1 MSVSTTILA
10 LVSYPLLSGLPLNFV
25 RVRWGF
31 RQGLAP
37 MPADVQERAEAADRV
52 VFLVVRLSLLTLV
65 VFLLH
70 GSLIS
75 IYAVGLT
82 SDNWKSAMALGVLV
96 SYVPLS
102 LGARLQRLLPPDKI
116 QEDPESRGALTT
128 WCGLTVLGSVST
140 EFWRAF
146 CIAALIR
153 LDLSTW
159 VAGLVVAVAF
169 GSSLLT
175 TSTGRAAGA
184 AAFGGV
190 AGFLFVKTG
199 SLLAPL
205 TMSLI
210 AAGAHL
216 YRVRQISS
224 RIPFNLASFEH
235 HVGSQTKGRVQN
247 HRRYV
252 TCPSC
257 SASFDPGK
265 VERTRRTFTC
275 PECGEV
281 LQYAAG
287 GFAYFF
293 GFLCL
298 YGVPAFLYFLGYRY
312 FSLLFVSIVAVP
324 LTFFVGIAILSFIVP
339 PKAQQKLSYGDSGLH
354 LTDKTKRRENHRP
367 THD

>member
-10 LVSYPLLSGLPLNFV
+10 LASYPLLSGLPLNFV

-65 VFLLH
+65 VLLLH

-75 IYAVGLT
+75 IHAVGLT
-82 SDNWKSAMALGVLV
+82 SDNWKSAMALGVLA

-102 LGARLQRLLPPDKI
+102 LGALLQRLLPPDKI
-116 QEDPESRGALTT
+116 REDPESRGALTT
-128 WCGLTVLGSVST
+128 WCGLTVLGSFST

-159 VAGLVVAVAF
+159 VAVLVVAVAF

-175 TSTGRAAGA
+175 ISTGRAAGA

-224 RIPFNLASFEH
+224 RIPVNLASFP
-235 HVGSQTKGRVQN
+235 
-247 HRRYV
+247 RRYV
-252 TCPSC
+252 TCPVC
-257 SASFDPGK
+257 SASFDPRK

-281 LQYAAG
+281 LQYDAG
-287 GFAYFF
+287 GFTYFLV
-293 GFLCL
+293 FLCL

-312 FSLLFVSIVAVP
+312 FSLLFISIVAVP
-324 LTFFVGIAILSFIVP
+324 LTFFVGIAIYSLIVP
-339 PKAQQKLSYGDSGLH
+339 PKAKQKLSYGDSGLH
-354 LTDKTKRRENHRP
+354 LTDKTRRREDHRP
-367 THD
+367 TDD

>member
-1 MSVSTTILA
+1 MFPYNGLPCSQMSVSTTILA
-10 LVSYPLLSGLPLNFV
+10 LVSYPLLSGLPLNLV

-31 RQGLAP
+31 RQGFAP
-37 MPADVQERAEAADRV
+37 MPADVQERAEAANRV
-52 VFLVVRLSLLTLV
+52 VLLVVHLSLLTLV
-65 VFLLH
+65 VLLLY

-75 IYAVGLT
+75 ISAVGLT

-102 LGARLQRLLPPDKI
+102 LGALLQRLLPPHKI
-116 QEDPESRGALTT
+116 EEDPESRGTLTT
-128 WCGLTVLGSVST
+128 WCGLTVLGSFSI
-140 EFWRAF
+140 EFWRTF
-146 CIAALIR
+146 CIATLIR
-153 LDLSTW
+153 LELSAW
-159 VAGLVVAVAF
+159 VAVLIVAVVF

-175 TSTGRAAGA
+175 ASIGRAAGA

-216 YRVRQISS
+216 YRVRRLSS
-224 RIPFNLASFEH
+224 RIPINLPSFEH
-235 HVGSQTKGRVQN
+235 LVGSQTKGRTPSP
-247 HRRYV
+247 RRCV
-252 TCPSC
+252 TCPVC
-257 SASFDPGK
+257 GTSFDPGK

-287 GFAYFF
+287 GFAYFL
-293 GFLCL
+293 GFFCL
-298 YGVPAFLYFLGYRY
+298 YGVPAFLYYLGYRY
-312 FSLLFVSIVAVP
+312 FSLLFVSLIAVP
-324 LTFFVGIAILSFIVP
+324 LTFFVAIAIHSSP
-339 PKAQQKLSYGDSGLH
+339 SSS
-354 LTDKTKRRENHRP
+354 RRRP
-367 THD
+367 SKS